1 MRKHLLGLR
10 TATRDDIEL
19 ILDTA
24 EACKQLFSR
33 PVRKVPTLRGT
44 MVVNLFYEPST
55 RTRTSFE
62 MAGKWLSAEV
72 VNMTVSSSSVAKGE
86 SIKDTARTILALG
99 ANIVVIRHSSPGA
112 AHLLARTIDASIIN
126 AGDGTNEHPTQGLL
140 DIYTIRERIGEL
152 AGVRVLIVGD
162 ILHSRVAR
170 SNIWGLCTMGAQV
183 AVCGPKTLIPPGL
196 TELGVK
202 EFNNLDDGLAWA
214 NVVNVLRI
222 QLERQKSGLFPS
234 RREYAQ
240 RYGITRPRLQ
250 LLSSDAV
257 LMHPGPANLGVEITQ
272 EAALDPR
279 SVISEQVTNGVAV
292 RMAVLYLLS
301 GGKSNEFVS

>member
-1 MRKHLLGLR
+1 MRKHLIGLR

-19 ILDTA
+19 VLDTA

-140 DIYTIRERIGEL
+140 DIYTIRERIGGL

-170 SNIWGLCTMGAQV
+170 SNIWGLRTMGAQV

-196 TELGVK
+196 SELEVK
-202 EFNNLDDGLAWA
+202 EFDDLDDGLAWA

-240 RYGITRPRLQ
+240 RYGITRQRLQ
-250 LLSSDAV
+250 LLPSDAV

-272 EAALDPR
+272 EAALDSR